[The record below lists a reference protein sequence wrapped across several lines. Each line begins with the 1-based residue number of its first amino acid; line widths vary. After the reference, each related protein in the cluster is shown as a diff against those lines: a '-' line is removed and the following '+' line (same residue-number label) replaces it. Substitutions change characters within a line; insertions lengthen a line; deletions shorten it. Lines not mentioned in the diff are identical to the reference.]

1 MTMMNS
7 QERVLAVLEGRIPD
21 SVPVMELL
29 IDPKVIESICPGMS
43 YEDFVDFA
51 DIDVVTCLAIAEP
64 PEKIDWVDKTE
75 GLWRDKWGALQKLT
89 DDVLSVVM
97 QPARIQTEADLAS
110 YEPPDPSCASVINDA
125 RTLVERFKG
134 ERAIAVV
141 GEAGFA
147 PAQYLLAG
155 LEAFCIALFD
165 QPNLIHKLIKIGVDY
180 HVELYRKLISEG
192 VEIVVLGDD
201 YGFHSG
207 PLISPAHFEQFILPG
222 LKTIVHEIKAAGGYV
237 IKHSDGNIWKLL
249 DMLIETEI
257 DMLGPLEPAYM
268 QLERVREASDGKM
281 GVLGNVDV
289 DLLSRGSVG
298 HVQEATLELLRK
310 VSPAGRHMISSGNSI
325 SSSVK
330 GENFMAMIETV
341 KEYGKYPISV

>member
-1 MTMMNS
+1 M
-7 QERVLAVLEGRIPD
+7 
-21 SVPVMELL
+21 
-29 IDPKVIESICPGMS
+29 
-43 YEDFVDFA
+43 
-51 DIDVVTCLAIAEP
+51 
-64 PEKIDWVDKTE
+64 
-75 GLWRDKWGALQKLT
+75 
-89 DDVLSVVM
+89 
-97 QPARIQTEADLAS
+97 
-110 YEPPDPSCASVINDA
+110 
-125 RTLVERFKG
+125 
-134 ERAIAVV
+134 
-141 GEAGFA
+141 
-147 PAQYLLAG
+147 
-155 LEAFCIALFD
+155 
-165 QPNLIHKLIKIGVDY
+165 
-180 HVELYRKLISEG
+180 
-192 VEIVVLGDD
+192 
-201 YGFHSG
+201 
-207 PLISPAHFEQFILPG
+207 
-222 LKTIVHEIKAAGGYV
+222 